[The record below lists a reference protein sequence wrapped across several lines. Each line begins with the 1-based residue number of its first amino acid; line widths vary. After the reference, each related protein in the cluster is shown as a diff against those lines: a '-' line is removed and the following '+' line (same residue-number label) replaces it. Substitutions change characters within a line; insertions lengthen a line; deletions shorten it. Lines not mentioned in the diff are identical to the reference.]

1 MAFPAVSHC
10 LIIKKIPD
18 EPNLCKIIDVLHN
31 GEEYVVEKKLANY
44 ARSLDGKTSPY
55 QVPGYSK
62 AEARW
67 MLAFLKEN
75 DLIRNRYVNIEEGLV
90 SLSILRLKKRP
101 PVPVKVLAFL
111 FNCGLLLSWLPV
123 LFAGIFVYC
132 RRGAFEAMVW
142 SPFLGTLVGI
152 VPGVI
157 LHEAGHAL
165 AGIASGGRLF
175 ELGLFWRYIFPGAYT
190 VVYYSEEMPRWKRFQ
205 INAAGVEMNSLL
217 VGVFLLLSVHC
228 TQDSIGAV
236 LFYAAFINAILALV
250 NIALLQGLDGAHMVE
265 ALSGFNL
272 VGNSREM
279 LSNIAIRTKL
289 SQQRGLAGKTI
300 LAVDTVF
307 VILQY
312 AYIAAIFIGVNIFAW
327 KIS

>member
-1 MAFPAVSHC
+1 MAYPVLSHC
-10 LIIKKIPD
+10 LIFKKIPGD
-18 EPNLCKIIDVLHN
+18 SDSCKLIDVLHN
-31 GEEYVVEKKLANY
+31 EAYIVDKRIAEFGRA
-44 ARSLDGKTSPY
+44 LDGKTSPY
-55 QVPGYSK
+55 RIPGYSK
-62 AEARW
+62 TEARW
-67 MLAFLKEN
+67 MLSFLEEKE
-75 DLIRNRYVNIEEGLV
+75 LIRNKYVNTEGGLI

-101 PVPVKVLAFL
+101 PIPVKILAFL
-111 FNCGLLLSWLPV
+111 FNWGLILSWLPV
-123 LFAGIFVYC
+123 LIAGLYVYC
-132 RRGAFEAMVW
+132 RRGAWEVTVW
-142 SPFLGTLVGI
+142 SPFLGTLVGL
-152 VPGVI
+152 VPGVTF
-157 LHEAGHAL
+157 HEMGHAL
-165 AGIASGGRLF
+165 AGIANGGRLF
-175 ELGLFWRYIFPGAYT
+175 ELGLFWKYIFPGAYT
-190 VVYYSEEMPRWKRFQ
+190 VVYYADRLPRWKKFQ
-205 INAAGVEMNSLL
+205 INAAGVEMNCLW
-217 VGVFLLLSVHC
+217 VGLFLLLSTHC
-228 TQDSIGAV
+228 TQNNIGAV

-300 LAVDTVF
+300 LAIDTVF